1 MTGRHLLGQ
10 RSGYGG
16 DHEPSPG
23 TSPQLPIVSVDLPP
37 LPIREETLL
46 VTPSIKNCVVDYY

>member
-1 MTGRHLLGQ
+1 MTARHLQGQ

-46 VTPSIKNCVVDYY
+46 VTPSIKNCVVD